1 MILEMMAVSLAA
13 LVGLGIV
20 TFAALRA
27 WHGWLAFRRWEVE
40 RGGLDAGSRIEL
52 AALRERLRRLEAI
65 AAGVDL

>member
-1 MILEMMAVSLAA
+1 MILEMMAVSLA
-13 LVGLGIV
+13 GLGIV